1 MGQCKSKVQA
11 LDDSD
16 REKSEASRLKKSAKR
31 RWRKS
36 KGYSLSAS
44 LEGDLDLSEG
54 ASLGC
59 GDDRRSEGR
68 GGVGA
73 AVLLSYNVREERKR
87 IGEESAGGSL
97 LPPPASWA
105 GEDVEDKEEE
115 EEAQE
120 DLVSRELPRLSVWQQ
135 RDRLDSLASTASSGS
150 QAVGPAADGPG
161 RRPGVDKLK
170 VVPPPSFA
178 YGPSA
183 VPTGGE

>member
-1 MGQCKSKVQA
+1 MGQCKSKVQV

-68 GGVGA
+68 GGGGA

-105 GEDVEDKEEE
+105 GEDVGDDVEDKEEE
-115 EEAQE
+115 TQKG
-120 DLVSRELPRLSVWQQ
+120 ELQRLSVWQQ

-183 VPTGGE
+183 VPTGEE

>member
-1 MGQCKSKVQA
+1 MGQCKSKVQV

-68 GGVGA
+68 GGGGA

-87 IGEESAGGSL
+87 IGEERAGGSL

-105 GEDVEDKEEE
+105 GEDVKDKEEE
-115 EEAQE
+115 VQE
-120 DLVSRELPRLSVWQQ
+120 GELPRMSVWQQ
-135 RDRLDSLASTASSGS
+135 RDRLDSRASTASSGS
-150 QAVGPAADGPG
+150 QAVGPAGDGPG

-183 VPTGGE
+183 VPTGEE

>member
-1 MGQCKSKVQA
+1 MGQCKSKVQV

-68 GGVGA
+68 GGGGA

-105 GEDVEDKEEE
+105 GEGVEDKEED

-120 DLVSRELPRLSVWQQ
+120 GELPRLSVWQQ

-150 QAVGPAADGPG
+150 QAVGPAGDGPG
-161 RRPGVDKLK
+161 RRLGVDKLK

-183 VPTGGE
+183 VATGE

>member
-1 MGQCKSKVQA
+1 MGQCKSKVQV

-54 ASLGC
+54 ASVGC

-68 GGVGA
+68 GGA

-87 IGEESAGGSL
+87 IGDERAGGSL
-97 LPPPASWA
+97 LPPPVSWA

-115 EEAQE
+115 AQE
-120 DLVSRELPRLSVWQQ
+120 GELPRLSVWQQ

-150 QAVGPAADGPG
+150 QAVGPAGDGPG

-183 VPTGGE
+183 VATGE